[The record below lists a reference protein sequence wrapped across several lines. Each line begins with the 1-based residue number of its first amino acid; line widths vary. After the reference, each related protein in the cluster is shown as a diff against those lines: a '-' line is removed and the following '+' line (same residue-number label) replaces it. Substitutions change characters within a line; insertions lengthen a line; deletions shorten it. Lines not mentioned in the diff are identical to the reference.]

1 MGEGANLGVLCKMS
15 PRTRNIAIALCLATT
30 VLSGV
35 SFVYATDGFYGT
47 AAPSFW
53 KAMHPTTLRQS
64 DDVFLCNSMN
74 GTGSDETFFPIL
86 FVSLIPLI
94 LFRLIRL
101 QTRPSW
107 IEVCIFG
114 NLSLPFFIGMFTG
127 LVTCADILLTLY
139 IGKNLALG
147 LCLLAWASAAA
158 LYLGIGK
165 HR

>member
-1 MGEGANLGVLCKMS
+1 MS
-15 PRTRNIAIALCLATT
+15 PRTRSIAIVLCLAIT

-35 SFVYATDGFYGT
+35 SFGYATDGFYGT
-47 AAPSFW
+47 LAPSFW
-53 KAMHPTTLRQS
+53 KALHPTTLQQS

-86 FVSLIPLI
+86 FVTLIPLI

-101 QTRPSW
+101 QTRPGW
-107 IEVCIFG
+107 IEICVFG
-114 NLSLPFFIGMFTG
+114 ILSLPFFICIFSD
-127 LVTCADILLTLY
+127 LASCADILLTLY